1 MRRAAVIVCSYF
13 VSVPVFAQNPER
25 TDATTSPAGVS
36 APLSTRQVRPRVD
49 PANAYERVFAIVPMI
64 GAGTMDDPKRP
75 LYAPAPHSQS
85 PAAHAGILAYHFE
98 ISDDGTLAL
107 VEFVARDRSAFKALL
122 ADSTV
127 TAFLRGQHDLAGI
140 VAAFTALKKDF
151 DINSFRL
158 AAM

>member
-1 MRRAAVIVCSYF
+1 MEFGRGLGIVFIGRWCAGFGRGLGVVFIGRWCEGFGRGLGIVFVGRWCEGFGRGLGIVFIGRWCEGFGARAW
-13 VSVPVFAQNPER
+13 
-25 TDATTSPAGVS
+25 
-36 APLSTRQVRPRVD
+36 VRFHR
-49 PANAYERVFAIVPMI
+49 AR
-64 GAGTMDDPKRP
+64 
-75 LYAPAPHSQS
+75 
-85 PAAHAGILAYHFE
+85 AYHFE
-98 ISDDGTLAL
+98 VSDDGTLAL